1 MSGRTIETNLRDKI
15 YAMLVYAEV
24 VEISW
29 EKKRKL
35 FNVGTGKY
43 IIKWVNTLIV
53 MKVLDYL
60 AAIQSERLCN
70 ILKIKSPLWVYNN
83 YTKKGYTEKYFAWE
97 WLFFFS

>member
-29 EKKRKL
+29 QKKKL

-43 IIKWVNTLIV
+43 TIKWVNTLIV

-70 ILKIKSPLWVYNN
+70 ILKIKKPFVSV
-83 YTKKGYTEKYFAWE
+83 
-97 WLFFFS
+97 